1 MFTQFRGKYVRYLSS
16 LSSVGALKPALK
28 LFYSPQNSFTYPLII
43 KVIKNG
49 GETDIRLKT
58 SMQAHWA

>member
-1 MFTQFRGKYVRYLSS
+1 V
-16 LSSVGALKPALK
+16 VVLKQALK

-49 GETDIRLKT
+49 GETNIRLKS
-58 SMQAHWA
+58 SMQANEA